1 MNRLS
6 VGLAIGVIL
15 AGLAVPVLPES
26 ATELATAPVAVTV
39 VGAGS
44 IGVGILLWI
53 QQGWSDRPPA
63 LSRESDSPE
72 EDRVGRRIDAAVRS
86 TPPELHRHG
95 KFGIRR
101 EVRETLETV
110 LVERAGLSKVE
121 AADRR
126 RAGSWTSNPRAA
138 TFLGESDVRPWW
150 MRARDWLHGDAFQ
163 RNLEATVAELDRLVT
178 DIERTHRVASLW
190 EGDHRNVGNDGVAAQ
205 DRRGAGV
212 GVRARSRDGPGW
224 DAEARTGPERERL
237 DAALDERASGRHR
250 LETDDSTDRSDVAA
264 AEASEVSR

>member
-6 VGLAIGVIL
+6 VGLAVGAIL

-26 ATELATAPVAVTV
+26 ATELATAPVAVTG
-39 VGAGS
+39 VGVGS
-44 IGVGILLWI
+44 IGVGALLWL
-53 QQGWSDRPPA
+53 QQGWSDRSPA
-63 LSRESDSPE
+63 LSRESDPPAA
-72 EDRVGRRIDAAVRS
+72 DRVGRRIDTAVRS
-86 TPPELHRHG
+86 PTPDLTRHG
-95 KFGIRR
+95 KIGIRR

-110 LVERAGLSKVE
+110 LVERAGLAKAE
-121 AADRR
+121 AVDRR
-126 RAGSWTSNPRAA
+126 KAGSWTSNPRAA
-138 TFLGESDVRPWW
+138 TFLGESDVRPWR

-178 DIERTHRVASLW
+178 DLERTHRVASLW
-190 EGDHRNVGNDGVAAQ
+190 EGDHRNVGGDGVAGQ

-212 GVRARSRDGPGW
+212 GARARSRDGPAW

-237 DAALDERASGRHR
+237 DAALDERASGRR
-250 LETDDSTDRSDVAA
+250 RSETDDSIDRSDLAA